1 MPIVVQISKL
11 EMTWGFEGPKARI
24 ITKNSTLKIANQ
36 GLNNRVSTEIQKD
49 GVISE
54 TKPPSRPSYLRTPS
68 YSQSELY
75 SYIIT

>member
-1 MPIVVQISKL
+1 MSIVVQISKL
-11 EMTWGFEGPKARI
+11 EMMWGFEGPKARI
-24 ITKNSTLKIANQ
+24 ITKNGTLKIANQ

-54 TKPPSRPSYLRTPS
+54 TKPPSCPSYLRTPS